1 MNTHKPVLFQEEQI
15 FNILKSVSS
24 IAPQQNQ
31 QPGRGKGGI
40 KTWTVHPFMQGW
52 SSLGKNEITREIKS
66 IGPCPT
72 GFPFLLTLP
81 PTPLLR
87 EWDTEAGHLSSPP
100 SSLGLIFHI
109 PLVRLSPS
117 VVHVPHLVIQQT
129 FMDRFQRVRNY
140 DERYKGCIHI
150 GTHTHKHT
158 HTETSSHLQQALA
171 RDTCTQ
177 TALIL
182 RRVSEVP

>member
-1 MNTHKPVLFQEEQI
+1 
-15 FNILKSVSS
+15 
-24 IAPQQNQ
+24 
-31 QPGRGKGGI
+31 
-40 KTWTVHPFMQGW
+40 MQGW